1 MLIVISSLVIGGIAI
16 VRSSNAIRGEV
27 ANGIVALADEGAIAT
42 RNRIETNQQSL
53 IVIAGI
59 EDIQSM
65 NWSLQRPILQK
76 QLEATGFL
84 DMAIVGLDGNAQY
97 ATGTSAELGERD
109 YVKKAL
115 NGEVNISD
123 AIMSKVTNEI
133 VLMYAA
139 PIKKGDRV
147 VGAIIGRKGD
157 KDLSDIISNIKF
169 GEKGY
174 AYAINNSGTIVAH
187 PDIDMVDN
195 QYNAIEEAKKD
206 KSHESGAKLF
216 QEMIKEKRGV
226 VESDFGGTKSY
237 SGYAPIEGTNW
248 ILVISADSKE
258 VLTGVNEMR
267 SGIMFTIFLILVIT
281 IGATYFIGNSI
292 TKPIIAATQH
302 LEKIASLDI
311 TQEVPEEN
319 LRIKDEMGSLARSFK
334 TLTDSLR
341 DIVRQVGDSS
351 EQVAATSEE
360 LTATTQQSAAAS
372 EDIAKTAEEI
382 AKGASDQALNTE
394 SGSSKAM
401 QLGEIIEKDSIYVRD
416 LNDSSGKVNEL
427 VNEGLIEVEELFEIT
442 QESNNASKDI
452 YEVILKTN
460 TSADKIGQAS
470 NVIASISEQTNLL
483 ALNAAIEAARA
494 GDAGRGFAVVA
505 EEIRKLAEQSSSST
519 MEIDNMVNDLQQNA
533 NEAVKS
539 MERVSVIV
547 EEQTKKVNNNRDKY
561 VQIAEAMKKAE
572 EAVELINVSGKEMDI
587 MKNDILDTLQN
598 LSAIAEENAA
608 STEEVTASIEEQS
621 ASMEEIS
628 DASEGLSNLAQGLQI
643 IMQRFK
649 I

>member
-1 MLIVISSLVIGGIAI
+1 MLELWQLVG
-16 VRSSNAIRGEV
+16 
-27 ANGIVALADEGAIAT
+27 
-42 RNRIETNQQSL
+42 Q
-53 IVIAGI
+53 
-59 EDIQSM
+59 
-65 NWSLQRPILQK
+65 
-76 QLEATGFL
+76 
-84 DMAIVGLDGNAQY
+84 
-97 ATGTSAELGERD
+97 
-109 YVKKAL
+109 
-115 NGEVNISD
+115 
-123 AIMSKVTNEI
+123 
-133 VLMYAA
+133 
-139 PIKKGDRV
+139 
-147 VGAIIGRKGD
+147 
-157 KDLSDIISNIKF
+157 
-169 GEKGY
+169 
-174 AYAINNSGTIVAH
+174 
-187 PDIDMVDN
+187 
-195 QYNAIEEAKKD
+195 
-206 KSHESGAKLF
+206 
-216 QEMIKEKRGV
+216 
-226 VESDFGGTKSY
+226 
-237 SGYAPIEGTNW
+237 
-248 ILVISADSKE
+248 
-258 VLTGVNEMR
+258 
-267 SGIMFTIFLILVIT
+267 IF
-281 IGATYFIGNSI
+281 
-292 TKPIIAATQH
+292 
-302 LEKIASLDI
+302 
-311 TQEVPEEN
+311 
-319 LRIKDEMGSLARSFK
+319 RIKL
-334 TLTDSLR
+334 
-341 DIVRQVGDSS
+341 I

-401 QLGEIIEKDSIYVRD
+401 QLGEIIEKDSINVKN

-427 VNEGLIEVEELFEIT
+427 VNEGLVEVEELFEIT
-442 QESNNASKDI
+442 QESNNAAKDI
-452 YEVILKTN
+452 YDVILKTN

-519 MEIDNMVNDLQQNA
+519 MEIDNMVNDLQVNA

-539 MERVSVIV
+539 MERVPLIV
-547 EEQTKKVNNNRDKY
+547 DEQTKKVNNNKDKY

-643 IMQRFK
+643 VMQRFK